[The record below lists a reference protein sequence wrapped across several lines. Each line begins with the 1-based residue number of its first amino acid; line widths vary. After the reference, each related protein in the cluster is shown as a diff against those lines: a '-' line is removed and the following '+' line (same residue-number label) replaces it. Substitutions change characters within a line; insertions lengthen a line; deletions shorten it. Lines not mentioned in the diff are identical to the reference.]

1 MLVRHLLSTLSVLFV
16 VVSASHAQIV
26 QYTAPGGSFDATTV
40 AANTS
45 AGPLNETGS
54 LGDLQAGATF
64 PNTVFLQQNITSP
77 DAASAV
83 LNNQYF
89 QFSVTPDA
97 GFKFNFTGLTFDAAR
112 GGASTPRG
120 WVLRSSLD
128 GFGADIDS
136 DVVPTALPNPT
147 SYSVAFAGAMFN
159 DVLTETIFRFYGFAP
174 STGVGMFYDNITLNG
189 SVLPANALVKYSAPG
204 GSFAPTEVTGNITA
218 SNLSDVGSS
227 GDLQAGATF
236 PNTVFLQQ
244 NITSPD
250 AASAVL
256 NNQYFEFTVA
266 ADAGFVMDLTS
277 LTFDA
282 ARGGAS
288 TPRGW
293 LLRSNLD
300 GFTTDIASAVV
311 PTAHAES
318 HQLRRRSVRCLA
330 SEHRCRDLPALRLW
344 PQHGH
349 RAVLRQ
355 HRRERQRPRRPRTH
369 HPSRPGPRHANA
381 ASPPLAFG
389 EPITLEQSTPPSPP
403 RPGTP
408 GRGQGEGP
416 RSSFPSRRESSFLSD
431 PSPLPPPL
439 SSIHTGNNTFT
450 GGVPT

>member
-1 MLVRHLLSTLSVLFV
+1 M
-16 VVSASHAQIV
+16 
-26 QYTAPGGSFDATTV
+26 
-40 AANTS
+40 
-45 AGPLNETGS
+45 
-54 LGDLQAGATF
+54 
-64 PNTVFLQQNITSP
+64 FLQQNITSP

-128 GFGADIDS
+128 GFGADISS
-136 DVVPTALPNPT
+136 DVVPTAQPNLT
-147 SYSVAFAGAMFN
+147 NYSVAFAGAMFN

-204 GSFAPTEVTGNITA
+204 GSFAPTEVTGNVTA

-250 AASAVL
+250 PASAVL

-311 PTAHAES
+311 PTQQPNLTS
-318 HQLRRRSVRCLA
+318 FDVDLSGDLA

-344 PQHGH
+344 PLDRH

-355 HRRERQRPRRPRTH
+355 HRPERQRPRRPRTH
-369 HPSRPGPRHANA
+369 HPRRLGPRHANA
-381 ASPPLAFG
+381 ASPPLACG
-389 EPITLEQSTPPSPP
+389 EPITLEQPTPVIPSPSVVMLRELP
-403 RPGTP
+403 GRPGDKNLGSPQVAAQRSCRLRP
-408 GRGQGEGP
+408 GIWLTANG
-416 RSSFPSRRESSFLSD
+416 
-431 PSPLPPPL
+431 SPL
-439 SSIHTGNNTFT
+439 
-450 GGVPT
+450 

>member
-1 MLVRHLLSTLSVLFV
+1 MRHLLSTLGMFLAASV
-16 VVSASHAQIV
+16 SHAAIV
-26 QYTAPGGSFDATTV
+26 QYTAPGGTFDTTTV
-40 AANTS
+40 AVNAS
-45 AGPLNETGS
+45 ASPLNDTGS
-54 LGDLQAGATF
+54 SGDLQAGATF
-64 PNTVFLQQNITSP
+64 PNTVFLQQNISSP

-128 GFGADIDS
+128 GFGADIDF
-136 DVVPTALPNPT
+136 DVVPTSLPNLT
-147 SYSVAFAGAMFN
+147 NYSVAFAGAMFD
-159 DVLTETIFRFYGFAP
+159 DVLAETIFRFYGFAP

-204 GSFAPTEVTGNITA
+204 GSFAPTEVTGNVTA
-218 SNLSDVGSS
+218 SDLSDAGSA

-250 AASAVL
+250 PASAVL

-266 ADAGFVMDLTS
+266 ADAGFEMDLTS

-293 LLRSNLD
+293 VLRSSVD
-300 GFTTDIASAVV
+300 GYATDIATEVVATSLPNLSSFNVDLLSASYQDLTAVTFRLYGYGPSTGIGQFFDNIVV
-311 PTAHAES
+311 NGSVQPIPEPTTLAALGVGALTLA
-318 HQLRRRSVRCLA
+318 LRRRATRKGS
-330 SEHRCRDLPALRLW
+330 
-344 PQHGH
+344 G
-349 RAVLRQ
+349 
-355 HRRERQRPRRPRTH
+355 
-369 HPSRPGPRHANA
+369 
-381 ASPPLAFG
+381 
-389 EPITLEQSTPPSPP
+389 
-403 RPGTP
+403 
-408 GRGQGEGP
+408 
-416 RSSFPSRRESSFLSD
+416 RSSQLA
-431 PSPLPPPL
+431 
-439 SSIHTGNNTFT
+439 
-450 GGVPT
+450 